1 MGDRSWHQKR
11 SAEDKPAREHSFR
24 ETSRSTLRLTRQDD
38 IYLLSS
44 RDRETSRAITSNED
58 QPTIRQGLEKSPLAK
73 IQLETTS

>member
-1 MGDRSWHQKR
+1 MSMKVN
-11 SAEDKPAREHSFR
+11 
-24 ETSRSTLRLTRQDD
+24 TRQDD

-58 QPTIRQGLEKSPLAK
+58 RPTIRQGLGKSPLAK